1 MWTGF
6 MWLETRSNDNI
17 LQTDILTRYWRI
29 FTLFTSECGLD
40 SCGWRQEVM
49 TISCKQIY
57 ELGIGGYSLCLPVN
71 VDWIHVVGD
80 RK

>member
-1 MWTGF
+1 M
-6 MWLETRSNDNI
+6 
-17 LQTDILTRYWRI
+17 
-29 FTLFTSECGLD
+29 D
-40 SCGWRQEVM
+40 SCGWRQEVV

-57 ELGIGGYSLCLPVN
+57 ELGIGGYSLCLLVN